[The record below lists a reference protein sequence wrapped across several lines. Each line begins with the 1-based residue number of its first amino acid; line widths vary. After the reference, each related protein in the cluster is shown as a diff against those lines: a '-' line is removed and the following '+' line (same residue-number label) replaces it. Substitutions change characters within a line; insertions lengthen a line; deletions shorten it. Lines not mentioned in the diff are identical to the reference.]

1 MSLVGSAT
9 GIVRRNG
16 DVYAIPHRVH
26 ATEIRYTKRPFTVS
40 TYGGHFKAPEVH
52 GGEKKLTPYHPL
64 APRSRPHIV
73 FPRSKPS
80 NTSQI
85 VYVLSL
91 RGANSNRG
99 ALYRLLRAKGKRGGD
114 GVTVHLPDQLTGSNP
129 VRWHRFAAGGNHT
142 DARRFVSTH
151 RAMYTGQTGDL
162 PVGYGN
168 QGIAAE
174 RTKWMHTRQL
184 K

>member
-85 VYVLSL
+85 VYVPVLPWRRTRTVAHCIVCCVPRAGEVATALHS
-91 RGANSNRG
+91 GAMDG
-99 ALYRLLRAKGKRGGD
+99 LAKGIESGSMAQVCGGRQPHGRAPLCVDAPCHVHRPD
-114 GVTVHLPDQLTGSNP
+114 G
-129 VRWHRFAAGGNHT
+129 
-142 DARRFVSTH
+142 
-151 RAMYTGQTGDL
+151 
-162 PVGYGN
+162 
-168 QGIAAE
+168 
-174 RTKWMHTRQL
+174 
-184 K
+184 